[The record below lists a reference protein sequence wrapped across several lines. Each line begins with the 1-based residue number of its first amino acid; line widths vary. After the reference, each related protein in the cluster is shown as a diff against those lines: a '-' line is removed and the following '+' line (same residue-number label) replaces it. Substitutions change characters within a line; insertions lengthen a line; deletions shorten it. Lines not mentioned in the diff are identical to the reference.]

1 MDMENQKDELDHF
14 ASMWD
19 VAMEK
24 GLFPK
29 AEIPKVNQNTSQD
42 SFFGLVNT
50 NPSEEIGDNDKQY
63 WNAIHSATDDAASS
77 RVINEVDERKS
88 SPSNS
93 IQRDTFGN
101 DQELDSQQLG
111 KTYSEEDLNEL
122 SELKNK
128 LHSLESKLMSALGFG
143 DFKNEKKLQEQIKL
157 IKREINEL
165 SDSMG
170 RAYPNYTSQKQLKN
184 I

>member
-19 VAMEK
+19 AAMEK

-29 AEIPKVNQNTSQD
+29 IETPKVNQNTSQD

-50 NPSEEIGDNDKQY
+50 HPSEEISDTDKQY
-63 WNAIHSATDDAASS
+63 WNAINSAYDDVPSG
-77 RVINEVDERKS
+77 VINESEHKS
-88 SPSNS
+88 LPSNP
-93 IQRDTFGN
+93 IQKDTLGN
-101 DQELDSQQLG
+101 DKELDYQQLG
-111 KTYSEEDLNEL
+111 KTYSEEELNEL

-128 LHSLESKLMSALGFG
+128 LYSLESKLMSALGFG
-143 DFKNEKKLQEQIKL
+143 DFKNEKKLQEQIKSV
-157 IKREINEL
+157 KKEIDDL

-170 RAYPNYTSQKQLKN
+170 RAYKNDTELKQLKN